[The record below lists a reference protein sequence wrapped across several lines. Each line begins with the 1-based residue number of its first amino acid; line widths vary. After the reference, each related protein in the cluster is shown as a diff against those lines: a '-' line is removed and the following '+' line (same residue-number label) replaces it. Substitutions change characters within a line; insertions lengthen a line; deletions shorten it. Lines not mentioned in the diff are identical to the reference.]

1 MKGLFCSHLD
11 RKDEAHEFIKK
22 GIRQD
27 ITSHI
32 CKRCLVLLYQT
43 KCKNCVTLGWHVYGL
58 FHRAE
63 KNYPEAL
70 KCYGQALK
78 FDKENQQIARDH
90 SLLQVQMRM
99 YDSFCESKYDML
111 QSRPKMRGN
120 WTGLA
125 IAYHLL
131 GKYDLAAQTLTTFEE
146 SFKVS
151 TCLARSDD
159 NSYNIVNK

>member
-1 MKGLFCSHLD
+1 ML
-11 RKDEAHEFIKK
+11 R
-22 GIRQD
+22 
-27 ITSHI
+27 
-32 CKRCLVLLYQT
+32 YQT
-43 KCKNCVTLGWHVYGL
+43 RWIHLIPLGWHVYGL

-63 KNYPEAL
+63 KNYSEAL

-78 FDKENQQIARDH
+78 FDKENQQSARDH

-125 IAYHLL
+125 IAYNLL

-146 SFKVS
+146 SFKVL
-151 TCLARSDD
+151 TCLACLALGTSL
-159 NSYNIVNK
+159 